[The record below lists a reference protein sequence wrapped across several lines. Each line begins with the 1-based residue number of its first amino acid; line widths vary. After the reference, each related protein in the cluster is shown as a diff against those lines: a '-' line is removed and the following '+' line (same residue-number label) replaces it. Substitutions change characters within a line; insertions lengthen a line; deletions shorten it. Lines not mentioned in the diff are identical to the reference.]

1 MANPFRVESSR
12 HKSWYGMYKQFHPYL
27 CCLCAQGRTTLV
39 IAHRLS
45 TVQTADQIAVCAGGS
60 VIEIGTHAE
69 LIAKEGTYAS
79 LVNTQRLSFE

>member
-1 MANPFRVESSR
+1 MWV
-12 HKSWYGMYKQFHPYL
+12 
-27 CCLCAQGRTTLV
+27 QGRTTLV

-45 TVQTADQIAVCAGGS
+45 TVQAADQIAVCADGN
-60 VIEIGTHAE
+60 VIEVGTHAE

>member
-1 MANPFRVESSR
+1 MNAICWVQCHALIQSIL
-12 HKSWYGMYKQFHPYL
+12 WL
-27 CCLCAQGRTTLV
+27 QGRTTLV

-45 TVQTADQIAVCAGGS
+45 TVQAADQIAVCADGS